1 MTGDKEDEAVNV
13 GEWCELQTERLAR
26 FDKFVGKLKKEIFI
40 AGNGEETEARGKEDL
55 IQE

>member
-26 FDKFVGKLKKEIFI
+26 FDRFVGKLKKEIFI
-40 AGNGEETEARGKEDL
+40 GSNEEETEARGKEDL